1 MRDQRRFQ
9 AVFAGELAGQRPR
22 PSVELRL
29 AARLLGGSLA
39 LPVWTLASPVWRLAL
54 PICVVASLVATG
66 ELVAVAADRAP
77 VKPLAAAHAHND
89 YEHARPLFDALD
101 HGFCS
106 VEADIYLVDGKLLV
120 AHNRPD
126 VKPERTL
133 EALYLD
139 PLLARVRAG
148 NGSVYRGGPRFTLLI
163 DLKSDGPQTYAV
175 LAKTL
180 AKYAEMLTTIRDG
193 KLQPGAITVVI
204 SGNRPMKEV
213 AAEKVRY
220 AGIDG
225 RLADLDSDKPAEL
238 MPMISDNW
246 GLHFRWRGEGEIPA
260 AERAR
265 LREVV
270 EKAHKAG
277 RTVRFWNIPA
287 NAAIWGELSTA
298 GVDLINT
305 DDLAGLEKYLRERDA
320 QK

>member
-1 MRDQRRFQ
+1 MRTYGRFSRGVQ
-9 AVFAGELAGQRPR
+9 GLTSEHRTFRSWVHA
-22 PSVELRL
+22 S
-29 AARLLGGSLA
+29 AARRLGGSLA
-39 LPVWTLASPVWRLAL
+39 LPTIVLPGILA
-54 PICVVASLVATG
+54 VVALFSTA
-66 ELVAVAADRAP
+66 AVAADQPSP

-89 YEHARPLFDALD
+89 YEHARPLLDALD

-139 PLLARVRAG
+139 PLLARVKANG
-148 NGSVYRGGPRFTLLI
+148 GSVYTGGPRFTLLI
-163 DLKSDGPQTYAV
+163 DFKSDGPTTYAV

-180 AKYAEMLTTIRDG
+180 ARYAEMLTSVRDG
-193 KLQPGAITVVI
+193 KLTPGAVTIVI
-204 SGNRPMKEV
+204 SGNRPMKEL

-225 RLADLDSDKPAEL
+225 RLADLDSDTPAEL

-246 GLHFRWRGEGEIPA
+246 GLHFRWRGIGEIPA
-260 AERAR
+260 AERAK

-270 EKAHKAG
+270 EKAHKHG

-287 NAAIWGELSTA
+287 NAAIWGELSAA

-305 DDLAGLEKYLRERDA
+305 DDLAGLEKFLRDSDA
-320 QK
+320 KK

>member
-1 MRDQRRFQ
+1 MRNYQRFWRET
-9 AVFAGELAGQRPR
+9 GRWEINQRETGSP
-22 PSVELRL
+22 VQTH
-29 AARLLGGSLA
+29 AAPWLGGSLA
-39 LPVWTLASPVWRLAL
+39 LPSGVV
-54 PICVVASLVATG
+54 ICVFAMVRLCASTG
-66 ELVAVAADRAP
+66 SAADIAP
-77 VKPLAAAHAHND
+77 AVKPLAAAHAHND
-89 YEHARPLFDALD
+89 YEHARPLLDALD

-139 PLLARVRAG
+139 PLLARVKANG
-148 NGSVYRGGPRFTLLI
+148 GSVYPGGPRFTLLI

-175 LAKTL
+175 LTKTL
-180 AKYAEMLTTIRDG
+180 AKYAEMLTSIRDG
-193 KLQPGAITVVI
+193 KLVAGAVTVVI

-225 RLADLDSDKPAEL
+225 RLTDLDADTPAEL

-246 GLHFRWRGEGEIPA
+246 GLHFRWRGAGEIPA
-260 AERAR
+260 AERAK

-270 EKAHKAG
+270 DKAHQHG
-277 RTVRFWNIPA
+277 RTVRFWNIPG
-287 NAAIWGELSTA
+287 NAAIWGELSSA

-305 DDLAGLEKYLRERDA
+305 DDLAGLETFLRERDA
-320 QK
+320 KQPLGK

>member
-1 MRDQRRFQ
+1 MHGPRCFLGLFEARDVKGRVSIDRVR
-9 AVFAGELAGQRPR
+9 AP
-22 PSVELRL
+22 
-29 AARLLGGSLA
+29 AALWLGGSLA
-39 LPVWTLASPVWRLAL
+39 LPSVVVSCLLAVVGL
-54 PICVVASLVATG
+54 CVSTAS
-66 ELVAVAADRAP
+66 AADKAAP

-89 YEHARPLFDALD
+89 YEHARPLLDALD

-139 PLLARVRAG
+139 PLLARVKANG
-148 NGSVYRGGPRFTLLI
+148 GSVYPSGPRFTLLI
-163 DLKSDGPQTYAV
+163 DLKSDGPATYAV
-175 LAKTL
+175 LTKTL

-193 KLQPGAITVVI
+193 KAAPGAISIVI
-204 SGNRPMKEV
+204 SGNRPLKEV

-225 RLADLDSDKPAEL
+225 RLTDLDADTPAEL

-246 GLHFRWRGEGEIPA
+246 GLHFRWRGVGEIPA
-260 AERAR
+260 AERAK

-270 EKAHKAG
+270 DKAHQHG

-287 NAAIWGELSTA
+287 NATIWGELSAA

-320 QK
+320 KQPLGK

>member
-1 MRDQRRFQ
+1 
-9 AVFAGELAGQRPR
+9 
-22 PSVELRL
+22 
-29 AARLLGGSLA
+29 
-39 LPVWTLASPVWRLAL
+39 LAS
-54 PICVVASLVATG
+54 
-66 ELVAVAADRAP
+66 
-77 VKPLAAAHAHND
+77 AHAHND
-89 YEHARPLFDALD
+89 YEHARPLYDALD

-139 PLLARVRAG
+139 PLLAKVKAG
-148 NGSVYRGGPRFTLLI
+148 GGSVYPGGPRFTLLI

-180 AKYAEMLTTIRDG
+180 ARYAEMLSVVRDG

-213 AAEKVRY
+213 AAEKLRY
-220 AGIDG
+220 GGIDG
-225 RLADLDSDKPAEL
+225 RMTDLASDTPASL

-246 GLHFRWRGEGEIPA
+246 ALHFRWRGVGEIPA
-260 AERAR
+260 EERAK
-265 LREVV
+265 LREAV
-270 EKAHKAG
+270 EKAHARG

-287 NAAIWGELSTA
+287 NPAIWGELSAA

-305 DDLAGLEKYLRERDA
+305 DDLAGLETFLREREA
-320 QK
+320 KK